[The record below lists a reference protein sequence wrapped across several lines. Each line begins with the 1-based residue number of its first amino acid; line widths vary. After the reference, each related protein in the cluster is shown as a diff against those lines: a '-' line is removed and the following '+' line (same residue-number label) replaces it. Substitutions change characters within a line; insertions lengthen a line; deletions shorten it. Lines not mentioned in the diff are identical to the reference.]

1 MRQQEAEQE
10 AARRNAED
18 ERRDRFV
25 FYALDH
31 SAGMSEGAWEV
42 EMRLRTDLEGPE
54 PSAVPVGAG
63 ASEAAAEPVAEPS
76 EAEDPLPDTRAF
88 APVEAAEAVEPL
100 PPSEPEPHEPE
111 PLEPEPLAPEP
122 LEPVPV
128 RVEPAAAVRATDVDV
143 PLPAPPRR
151 RRRPRLIQ
159 VWGVFVILVGLLF
172 VAATLLLSVG
182 LRDYTHFG
190 ALPTAIGVGLGLLA
204 VGIGV
209 ALVRTA

>member
-76 EAEDPLPDTRAF
+76 EAEDPLPDTRAY
-88 APVEAAEAVEPL
+88 APVETAEAVEPL
-100 PPSEPEPHEPE
+100 PPPEPHEPHEPE
-111 PLEPEPLAPEP
+111 PRGRRTVRQRVGAANPRVIMAAFALSPYPRPL
-122 LEPVPV
+122 LM
-128 RVEPAAAVRATDVDV
+128 
-143 PLPAPPRR
+143 PAPMAMM
-151 RRRPRLIQ
+151 
-159 VWGVFVILVGLLF
+159 F
-172 VAATLLLSVG
+172 LSAPPNS
-182 LRDYTHFG
+182 T
-190 ALPTAIGVGLGLLA
+190 PTTSSEV
-204 VGIGV
+204 
-209 ALVRTA
+209 

>member
-76 EAEDPLPDTRAF
+76 EAEDPLSDTRAF

-100 PPSEPEPHEPE
+100 PPPEPPEPHELEPRAPAE
-111 PLEPEPLAPEP
+111 PLEPI
-122 LEPVPV
+122 PV

-143 PLPAPPRR
+143 PLPSPPRR

>member
-63 ASEAAAEPVAEPS
+63 ASEAAAEPASEPCEAVDPLPETRAFVPVEPS
-76 EAEDPLPDTRAF
+76 EAVA
-88 APVEAAEAVEPL
+88 PL
-100 PPSEPEPHEPE
+100 PPPEPPEPHELEPRAPAE
-111 PLEPEPLAPEP
+111 PLEPI
-122 LEPVPV
+122 PVQ
-128 RVEPAAAVRATDVDV
+128 VEPAAAVRATDVDV
-143 PLPAPPRR
+143 PLPSPPRR

>member
-63 ASEAAAEPVAEPS
+63 ASEAAAEPAAEPS
-76 EAEDPLPDTRAF
+76 EAEDPLPETRAF
-88 APVEAAEAVEPL
+88 APVETAEAVEPL
-100 PPSEPEPHEPE
+100 PAPDHEPHELEPRAPAE
-111 PLEPEPLAPEP
+111 PLEPI
-122 LEPVPV
+122 PV

-143 PLPAPPRR
+143 PLPSPPRR